1 MIYNRPKREL
11 DVHYFMTPNLDL
23 HGTIQHDASTPVAQ
37 PHAHY
42 PSRIL
47 AKGDTLYRDGD
58 QADTTY
64 RVEEGLLKLSIDLLT
79 GKERIIGVAG
89 PGDYIGALTP
99 AHIHYDETALALS
112 QEVRVSVLP
121 SDLLAPLKEE
131 VATAAGRHMSRLR
144 DSLEDGELPVP
155 SRLARTFVRLGERF
169 GHINEEANV
178 RLTLPLTHDNFAAM
192 VGAARE
198 TTTAVLSEMRDEGVL
213 EGTRGR
219 YHFNLND
226 LSDYASNAAFH

>member
-1 MIYNRPKREL
+1 
-11 DVHYFMTPNLDL
+11 MTPNLSL
-23 HGTIQHDASTPVAQ
+23 HGTNPHDANTPVAQ
-37 PHAHY
+37 LHVLS
-42 PSRIL
+42 SRIL
-47 AKGDTLYRDGD
+47 SKGDTLYRDGD
-58 QADTTY
+58 SADTTY
-64 RVEEGLLKLSIDLLT
+64 RVEEGLLKLSIDLVT

-99 AHIHYDETALALS
+99 AHNHYDETAQALS
-112 QEVRVSVLP
+112 QEVRLSALP
-121 SDLLAPLKEE
+121 GETMSASLKEE
-131 VATAAGRHMSRLR
+131 VATAAGHHMSRLR

-155 SRLARTFVRLGERF
+155 SRLARTFVRLGKRF
-169 GHINEEANV
+169 GHVNEEANV

-219 YHFNLND
+219 YHFNLDD
-226 LSDYASNAAFH
+226 LSDYASNAAFP